1 MVERGTY
8 TRAEIFS
15 QPEMW
20 DKTHQYLSGLSHDIK
35 AFLDEGQFQSVL
47 FTGCGS
53 TYYLALAAAAICQQV
68 AQIPARGL
76 PASEIWLYPDSAYLT
91 SQKTLLVAISRSG
104 ETTETLRAVAAFRE
118 RGQGKVITLSCY
130 PTMPLASAGHL
141 NLVLEAGQE
150 ESVAQTRAFSVLY
163 FGSVFLAALWAGQV
177 GLISDM
183 TRLPEAGANLLRDY
197 ADKAKAIGSDLS
209 IERFYILG
217 SGPRYGLAAEV
228 SLKLKEMSLSHSEP
242 FHFLEYRHG
251 PMSMVTD
258 KTLLFG
264 LVSEANHAAEKLVLD
279 EMQGRGAQVL
289 SLGESDATVRLN
301 SNVPEAVRNVLYL
314 PIGQLMAFERS
325 LAKGLNPDRP
335 NNLETVVRLDNNGHA

>member
-1 MVERGTY
+1 MPTLSYR
-8 TRAEIFS
+8 S
-15 QPEMW
+15 QPEAW
-20 DKTHQYLSGLSHDIK
+20 SKTLSYLTGLSGQMKTL
-35 AFLDEGQFQSVL
+35 LDEGPFQSVL

-68 AQIPARGL
+68 AKIPARGL

-91 SQKTLLVAISRSG
+91 AQKTLLVAISRSG

-130 PTMPLASAGHL
+130 PTMPLANAGHL

-163 FGSVFLAALWAGQV
+163 LGTVFLAALWTGQS
-177 GLISDM
+177 GLIGEMAKLPDAG
-183 TRLPEAGANLLRDY
+183 TRLLRDY
-197 ADKAKAIGSDLS
+197 ADIAQQFGSDLS
-209 IERFYILG
+209 LERFYLLG

-258 KTLLFG
+258 KTLLYG
-264 LVSEANHAAEKLVLD
+264 LVSEVNHDAEKLVLN
-279 EMQGRGAQVL
+279 EMQSRGAQVL
-289 SLGESDATVRLN
+289 SLGDADGDVVFESG
-301 SNVPEAVRNVLYL
+301 VPEAVRNVLYL

-335 NNLETVVRLDNNGHA
+335 NNLETVVRLDNNGHAETA

>member
-1 MVERGTY
+1 MVERGSY

-15 QPEMW
+15 QPEAW
-20 DKTHQYLSGLSHDIK
+20 SKTLTYLNGLSGQIK
-35 AFLDEGQFQSVL
+35 ALLDEGQFQSVL

-53 TYYLALAAAAICQQV
+53 TYYLALAGAAICQQV
-68 AQIPARGL
+68 TKIPARGL
-76 PASEIWLYPDSAYLT
+76 PASEIWLYPDTAYLT
-91 SQKTLLVAISRSG
+91 SQRTLLVAISRSG
-104 ETTETLRAVAAFRE
+104 ETTETLRAVEAFKA

-130 PTMPLASAGHL
+130 PTMPLATAGHL

-150 ESVAQTRAFSVLY
+150 DSVAQTRAFSVLY
-163 FGSVFLAALWAGQV
+163 LGTVFIAALWAGQS
-177 GLISDM
+177 GLIGEM
-183 TRLPEAGANLLRDY
+183 AKLPDAGTHLLRNY
-197 ADKAKAIGSDLS
+197 ADIAQRFGSDLS
-209 IERFYILG
+209 LERFYLLG

-258 KTLLFG
+258 KTLLYG
-264 LVSEANHAAEKLVLD
+264 LMSEANHDAEKLVLT
-279 EMQGRGAQVL
+279 EMKARGAQVL
-289 SLGESDATVRLN
+289 SLGDTDGDVIFKSG
-301 SNVPEAVRNVLYL
+301 VPEAVRNVLYL
-314 PIGQLMAFERS
+314 PVGQLMAFERS

>member
-1 MVERGTY
+1 
-8 TRAEIFS
+8 
-15 QPEMW
+15 
-20 DKTHQYLSGLSHDIK
+20 
-35 AFLDEGQFQSVL
+35 
-47 FTGCGS
+47 
-53 TYYLALAAAAICQQV
+53 
-68 AQIPARGL
+68 
-76 PASEIWLYPDSAYLT
+76 
-91 SQKTLLVAISRSG
+91 
-104 ETTETLRAVAAFRE
+104 
-118 RGQGKVITLSCY
+118 
-130 PTMPLASAGHL
+130 
-141 NLVLEAGQE
+141 
-150 ESVAQTRAFSVLY
+150 
-163 FGSVFLAALWAGQV
+163 
-177 GLISDM
+177 M
-183 TRLPEAGANLLRDY
+183 TRLPEAGTNLLRDY

-279 EMQGRGAQVL
+279 EMHGRGAQVL